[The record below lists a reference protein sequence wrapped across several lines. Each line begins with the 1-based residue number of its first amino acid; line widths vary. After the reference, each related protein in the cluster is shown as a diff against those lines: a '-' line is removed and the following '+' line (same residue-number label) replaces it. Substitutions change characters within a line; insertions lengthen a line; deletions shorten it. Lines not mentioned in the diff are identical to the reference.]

1 MVVQTVLYGF
11 LMLLLQ
17 IFHEDSLADT
27 QNLYALAVSVS
38 SEEDIGSIEML
49 KNQQRV
55 LEILSYC
62 LATMRK
68 FSPNYNLRQLLL
80 DQVCE

>member
-17 IFHEDSLADT
+17 ICHEDSLADT

-38 SEEDIGSIEML
+38 SEEDIGSSDML
-49 KNQQRV
+49 KNQQLV
-55 LEILSYC
+55 LVLSYC
-62 LATMRK
+62 LATIRK
-68 FSPNYNLRQLLL
+68 FSPNIRQLLH
-80 DQVCE
+80 DQVRE